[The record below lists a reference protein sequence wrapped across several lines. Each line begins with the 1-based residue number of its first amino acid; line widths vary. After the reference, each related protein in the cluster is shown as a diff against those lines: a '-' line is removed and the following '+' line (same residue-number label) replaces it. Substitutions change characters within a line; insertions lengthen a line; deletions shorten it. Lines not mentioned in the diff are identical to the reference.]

1 MTTAYDHSNDGKA
14 CCVANNNYHERCRYP
29 LPVSDCH
36 KFCDQ
41 DTNCK
46 GYVLGSG
53 FCEIATISPC
63 NHASLGN
70 KYDEGSVGNLVG
82 SCGSGYGGCY
92 VKQSGSKK
100 LKCIYLKNLN
110 IFSKLVD
117 KLLTFLQIVRLT
129 FFSRRLPCITWIQ

>member
-1 MTTAYDHSNDGKA
+1 MTTAYNHSNDGKA

-53 FCEIATISPC
+53 FCEMATISPC
-63 NHASLGN
+63 NHASLGT
-70 KYDEGSVGNLVG
+70 KYDVGSVGNLVG

-100 LKCIYLKNLN
+100 WNYVHLKNSN
-110 IFSKLVD
+110 TFSLTNNLLFF
-117 KLLTFLQIVRLT
+117 KLLI
-129 FFSRRLPCITWIQ
+129 